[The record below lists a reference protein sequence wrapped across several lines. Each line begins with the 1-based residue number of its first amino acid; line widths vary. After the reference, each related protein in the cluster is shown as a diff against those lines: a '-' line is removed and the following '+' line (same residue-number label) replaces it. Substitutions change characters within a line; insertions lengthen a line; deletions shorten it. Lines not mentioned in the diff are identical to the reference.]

1 MHALFSK
8 LNQLNKLSD
17 IASETALISLASVV
31 LPAVLDKTD
40 SARVIVGLVATIVLW
55 LISLWI
61 LKIKE

>member
-1 MHALFSK
+1 MLPELTDA
-8 LNQLNKLSD
+8 QLSKLSD

-40 SARVIVGLVATIVLW
+40 FARVVVGLVATIVLW
-55 LISLWI
+55 LVSLWI